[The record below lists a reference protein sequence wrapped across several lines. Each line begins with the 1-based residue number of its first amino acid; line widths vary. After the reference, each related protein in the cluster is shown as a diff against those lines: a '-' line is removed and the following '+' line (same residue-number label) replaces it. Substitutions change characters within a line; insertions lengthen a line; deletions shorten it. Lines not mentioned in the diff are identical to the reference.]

1 MAPNEGKSGPPAQA
15 GLPYTGSMDILE
27 LLGLSAGVGLLAGIR
42 LYATVL
48 AAGLAIRF
56 HWIMIGSNQEQWSIL
71 AHPAVL
77 ISAGVLAVVELLAD
91 KIAWLDSVWDA
102 FHTFIRPIGAALLG
116 AAAFAQVD
124 PKFRMILILL
134 CGGMALTSHASKA
147 ATRFAVNHSPEPF
160 SNVVISM
167 AEDLILPAGMW
178 LTVAHPVWTLGV
190 AGVFLVCFIWMSRKI
205 FGFLRKRL
213 GWGEVPSAA

>member
-1 MAPNEGKSGPPAQA
+1 
-15 GLPYTGSMDILE
+15 MDILE
-27 LLGLSAGVGLLAGIR
+27 LLGLSAGVGFLAGIR

-56 HWIMIGSNQEQWSIL
+56 HWITVGANQEQWSIL
-71 AHPAVL
+71 AHPVVM
-77 ISAGVLAVVELLAD
+77 ISAGALAAVELLAD
-91 KIAWLDSVWDA
+91 KIPWLDSVWDA

-124 PKFRMILILL
+124 PTYRVILILL

-160 SNVVISM
+160 SNIVIST
-167 AEDLILPAGMW
+167 AEDLLMPAGMW
-178 LTVAHPVWTLGV
+178 LTVAHPLVTLGL
-190 AGVFLVCFIWMSRKI
+190 ACVFLICFAWMSRKI
-205 FGFLRKRL
+205 FGFLRKRF
-213 GWGEVPSAA
+213 GWGQVPSAV

>member
-1 MAPNEGKSGPPAQA
+1 
-15 GLPYTGSMDILE
+15 MDILE
-27 LLGLSAGVGLLAGIR
+27 LLGVSAGVGFLAGIR

-56 HWIMIGSNQEQWSIL
+56 QWISFGAGQEQWSIL

-102 FHTFIRPIGAALLG
+102 FHTFIRPVGAALLG

-124 PKFRMILILL
+124 PQYRMILILL

-160 SNVVISM
+160 SNILVST
-167 AEDLILPAGMW
+167 AEDLLLPAGMW
-178 LTVAHPVWTLGV
+178 LTLAHPLVMLALV
-190 AGVFLVCFIWMSRKI
+190 SVFLVGFLWMSRKI
-205 FGFLRKRL
+205 FRFLRKRL
-213 GWGEVPSAA
+213 GWGAAPSVA